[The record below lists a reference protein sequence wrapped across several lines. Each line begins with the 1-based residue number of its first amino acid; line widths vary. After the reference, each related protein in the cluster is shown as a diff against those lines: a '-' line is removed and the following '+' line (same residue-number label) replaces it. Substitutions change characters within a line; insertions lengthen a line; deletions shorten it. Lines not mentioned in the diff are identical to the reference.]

1 MRDVK
6 PKKHLGQ
13 HFLKD
18 RNIAQRIVALLQAP
32 PEAPVIE
39 IGPGKGVLSQYLLP
53 QYPNLQLV
61 EIDDESVAYLE
72 ENFTDPA
79 PQIVHEDFLKWDLA
93 AAHPGDSHFI
103 GTLPYNISSPI
114 FFKLL
119 ENREIVKEGVFLIQ
133 REVARRICSPPG
145 NKTYGILSVLLGYYF
160 ELKYAFTVPPGA
172 FQPPPRVQ
180 SGVMRM
186 ERKVQEE
193 AVEFSMLKK
202 VVKAAFN
209 QRRKTLR
216 NALKGLSFSTFEG
229 KEALMSKRAEQLPIE
244 DFVRLTAACLT
255 P

>member
-1 MRDVK
+1 
-6 PKKHLGQ
+6 L
-13 HFLKD
+13 F
-18 RNIAQRIVALLQAP
+18 
-32 PEAPVIE
+32 
-39 IGPGKGVLSQYLLP
+39 S
-53 QYPNLQLV
+53 
-61 EIDDESVAYLE
+61 
-72 ENFTDPA
+72 
-79 PQIVHEDFLKWDLA
+79 
-93 AAHPGDSHFI
+93 
-103 GTLPYNISSPI
+103 
-114 FFKLL
+114 
-119 ENREIVKEGVFLIQ
+119 
-133 REVARRICSPPG
+133 PG

-216 NALKGLSFSTFEG
+216 NALKGLSFSAFEG